1 MTAASGSGG
10 RVPRLPRPIGIPLGS
25 IGGIPI
31 ILAPS
36 WLVAVVIIVVLA
48 TPVVRQVIP
57 DTGTVDGILVS
68 TALAVL
74 LGVSV
79 LAHELGHCLAARSFG
94 VPVRAVRLYLI
105 GGVSELGRAPASPKE
120 EALIAGAGPGVSAL
134 LAVICGLLVG
144 STDERSVG
152 WLLLL
157 QLALA
162 NGVIAIFNILPAL
175 PLDGGRVLRAGV
187 WKIVGGR
194 RVGTMAAVIGGYLVA
209 AALLIWAVV
218 ELSNGDRAS
227 ILMAGIAAVTAAF
240 VAGGALAEWPSK
252 AERAWPA
259 DVPIASLARP
269 LVQLPGET
277 PIGTALSIAAGRA
290 VILTGPDGSA
300 SGLLDAASA
309 TGLAL
314 KSPVAPAAWA
324 AVPVV
329 PGAIILPTDEP
340 AQLVARLG
348 DVASDQF
355 LLVDSSGRPL
365 GVVPRSEVL
374 RVLRTRRAP
383 AQPTPVPPGGR
394 P

>member
-10 RVPRLPRPIGIPLGS
+10 RVPRPRRPIGIPLGRV
-25 IGGIPI
+25 GGIPI

-48 TPVVRQVIP
+48 TPVVREAIP
-57 DTGTVDGILVS
+57 GTGTIDGILVS
-68 TALAVL
+68 AALAVL

-94 VPVRAVRLYLI
+94 VPVSAVRLYLI
-105 GGVSELGRAPASPKE
+105 GGVSELGRAPVSPKE
-120 EALIAGAGPGVSAL
+120 EALIAGAGPAVSAL

-144 STDERSVG
+144 STDARTVG

-187 WKIVGGR
+187 WKIAGGR
-194 RVGTMAAVIGGYLVA
+194 RIGTMAAVIGGYLVA
-209 AALLIWAVV
+209 AALLVWAIV
-218 ELSNGDRAS
+218 ELSHGDRAS
-227 ILMAGIAAVTAAF
+227 VLMAGIAAVTSAF
-240 VAGGALAEWPSK
+240 VAGGALAEWPSR

-259 DVPIASLARP
+259 DVTIASLARP

-277 PIGTALSIAAGRA
+277 PIATVLSIGAGRA

-300 SGLLDAASA
+300 SGLLDPASA

-314 KSPVAPAAWA
+314 RSPAAPAAWA

-329 PGAIILPTDEP
+329 PGAVILPGDDP
-340 AQLVARLG
+340 AQLVSRLG
-348 DVASDQF
+348 QVSSDQF
-355 LLVDSSGRPL
+355 LLVDEGGRPV
-365 GVVPRSEVL
+365 GVIPRSAIVRIL
-374 RVLRTRRAP
+374 GSRHTPTQP
-383 AQPTPVPPGGR
+383 APVPPGGR